1 MAERPII
8 QFSYNWQPETVK
20 RKKPSLYS
28 LLYESVKAA
37 LKLRFTGFGG
47 SSGQSWGGLNW
58 ASGIFTNSRINYAQE
73 AGELEKS
80 SLVMA
85 AVNWLGRVL
94 PEAPLQV
101 MRADAR
107 GKEQPIPNH
116 AAIDLLNRPN
126 PFFSGATLW
135 KAFAMSWITSGNVYF
150 LKARNSFGQVVQLWH
165 IPPWMIAPRWPEDGS
180 EFISYYE
187 YQSDGAIARISVDD
201 VIHFRD
207 GADPANMGRTGLSPV
222 ASVLREIC
230 GDNEVAV
237 YQFLLLKQGGVPPV
251 AVALKDGQ
259 VSVKFEPEV
268 VKADYVRSTT
278 GDQRGKVFVSNRAV
292 EITKLG
298 FNPSELD
305 MKVLRHLP
313 ESRFASVIGIAKET
327 LGFGA
332 ADENSTY
339 NNVESA
345 DERSICTYAKPLWD
359 FIGDELTHQLR
370 ADVGLRRNHRIG
382 FDLRQIAALQEDQNM
397 LHDRANK
404 DLASGGITV
413 NEYREMIGLEARPD
427 GEVYLR
433 STTIQAVTPEVQSA
447 AIEAAINPPELSES
461 DSQQDNGMIN

>member
-1 MAERPII
+1 MSHAIVKYQKPGLI
-8 QFSYNWQPETVK
+8 Q
-20 RKKPSLYS
+20 RI
-28 LLYESVKAA
+28 VKA
-37 LKLRFTGFGG
+37 LLLRFTGFGG
-47 SSGQSWGGLNW
+47 SAGQSWGGLNW
-58 ASGIFTNSRINYAQE
+58 ASGIFTNSRINYAVE
-73 AGELEKS
+73 AGQLEQS

-101 MRADAR
+101 IRTDAR

-116 AAIDLLNRPN
+116 PATELLNRPN

-135 KAFAMSWITSGNVYF
+135 KAFALAWITSGNVYF
-150 LKARNSFGQVVQLWH
+150 FKARNSMGQVVQLWP
-165 IPPWMIAPRWPEDGS
+165 IPTWMIAPRWPEDGS

-187 YQSDGAIARISVDD
+187 YQTDGGITRINVDD

-207 GADPANMGRTGLSPV
+207 GADPWNMGRTGLSPV
-222 ASVLREIC
+222 ASVLREVC
-230 GDNEVAV
+230 ADNEVAV

-251 AVALKDGQ
+251 ALALKDGQ
-259 VSVKFEPEV
+259 VSVSFDPSAIKQ
-268 VKADYVRSTT
+268 DYVRSTA

-305 MKVLRHLP
+305 LKVLRHLP
-313 ESRFASVIGIAKET
+313 ESRFASVIGISKET

-339 NNVESA
+339 NNVQQA
-345 DERSICTYAKPLWD
+345 DERSICSYAKPLWE

-370 ADVGLRRNHRIG
+370 ADLGLRRNHRIA
-382 FDLRQIAALQEDQNM
+382 FDLREIAALQEDQNL
-397 LHDRANK
+397 LHTRANA

-413 NEYREMIGLEARPD
+413 NEYREMIGLESRPD

-433 STTIQAVTPEVQSA
+433 STAIQAVTPEVQ
-447 AIEAAINPPELSES
+447 EAEIDMAINPP
-461 DSQQDNGMIN
+461 DPAQDNGMIN

>member
-1 MAERPII
+1 MDRWALFVFMGQAIVRYNRPGLI
-8 QFSYNWQPETVK
+8 E
-20 RKKPSLYS
+20 SL
-28 LLYESVKAA
+28 KAA
-37 LKLRFTGFGG
+37 LRAIVLRWTGFGG

-58 ASGIFTNSRINYAQE
+58 ASGIFTNSRINYAIE

-80 SLVMA
+80 SLVMS
-85 AVNWLGRVL
+85 AVNWVGRQL

-101 MRADAR
+101 LRADAR
-107 GKEQPIPNH
+107 GKEQPIPSH
-116 AAIDLLNRPN
+116 PAIDLLNRPN

-135 KAFAMSWITSGNVYF
+135 KSFAVSWITSGNVYF
-150 LKARNSFGQVVQLWH
+150 FKARNQFGQVVQLWN

-187 YQSDGAIARISVDD
+187 YQADGAIVRISVDD

-207 GADPANMGRTGLSPV
+207 GADPMNMGRTGLSPV

-230 GDNEVAV
+230 GDNEVATF
-237 YQFLLLKQGGVPPV
+237 QFLLMKSGGVPPV
-251 AVALKDGQ
+251 CLALKDGL
-259 VSVKFEPEV
+259 VSAQFDPTAIKQ
-268 VKADYVRSTT
+268 DYVRSTT

-305 MKVLRHLP
+305 LKVLRHLP
-313 ESRFASVIGIAKET
+313 ESRFASVIGISKET

-339 NNVESA
+339 NNVQQA
-345 DERSICTYAKPLWD
+345 DERSIRSYMKPLWE

-370 ADVGLRRNHRIG
+370 ADVGLRRNWRIG
-382 FDLRQIAALQEDQNM
+382 FDLRQIAALQEDQTL
-397 LHDRANK
+397 LHERANK
-404 DLASGGITV
+404 DLQSGGITV
-413 NEYREMIGLEARPD
+413 NEYREMIGLESRPD

-433 STTIQAVTPEVQSA
+433 STSIQPVSPEMVKVQ
-447 AIEAAINPPELSES
+447 IEQAMNPPEPTNPN
-461 DSQQDNGMIN
+461 DPQNAAQDNGMIN

>member
-1 MAERPII
+1 MAQAIVRYNKPRLIQRII
-8 QFSYNWQPETVK
+8 K
-20 RKKPSLYS
+20 
-28 LLYESVKAA
+28 A
-37 LKLRFTGFGG
+37 LKFRFTGFGG

-58 ASGIFTNSRINYAQE
+58 ASGLFTNSKINYAME

-80 SLVMA
+80 SLVMS

-101 MRADAR
+101 FRADAK
-107 GKEQPIPNH
+107 GKEQPIYNH
-116 AAIDLLNRPN
+116 PAIDLLNRPN
-126 PFFSGATLW
+126 PFFSGATLM

-150 LKARNSFGQVVQLWH
+150 LKGRNIFGQVVELWP

-187 YQSDGAIARISVDD
+187 YQTDGAIARIAVED

-207 GADPANMGRTGLSPV
+207 GADPVNMGRTGLSPV
-222 ASVLREIC
+222 ASVLREVC

-237 YQFLLLKQGGVPPV
+237 YQYLLLKQGGVPPV
-251 AVALKDGQ
+251 ALALKDGQ
-259 VSVKFEPEV
+259 VSVGFKPEA
-268 VKADYVRSTT
+268 VKADYVRATT
-278 GDQRGKVFVSNRAV
+278 GDQRGKVFVSNMAV

-339 NNVESA
+339 NNVQQA
-345 DERSICTYAKPLWD
+345 DERSIQTYVKPLWD

-382 FDLRQIAALQEDQNM
+382 HDLRNVAALQEDQDK
-397 LHDRANK
+397 LHERACK
-404 DLASGGITV
+404 DLESGGITV
-413 NEYREMIGLEARPD
+413 NEFREMIGLESRPD
-427 GEVYLR
+427 GNVYLR
-433 STTIQAVTPEVQSA
+433 SSTVQAVTPQVQAA
-447 AIEAAINPPELSES
+447 AIDAAINPPEREES
-461 DSQQDNGMIN
+461 GDGQENEMIN